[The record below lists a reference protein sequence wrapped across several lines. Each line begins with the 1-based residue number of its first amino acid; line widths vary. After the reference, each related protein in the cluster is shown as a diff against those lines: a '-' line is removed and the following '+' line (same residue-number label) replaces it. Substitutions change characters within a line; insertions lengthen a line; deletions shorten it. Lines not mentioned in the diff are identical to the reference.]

1 VVLRLAE
8 DVAEPRLSPL
18 LALLDAVERARA
30 TRFVFARLR
39 VEFVAAHALARIAL
53 AGATGAPADAF
64 RFRTGPNGKPEAFL
78 DGLAVPA
85 AFSLSHTRG
94 MVGVAVTTVPG
105 LRLGF
110 DLEAAKRMI
119 SANVASKI
127 FRPEELRWLGSLPSE
142 AQASGMMRLW
152 TLTEAFIKATGLG
165 LSEDLST
172 FWFEPPLV
180 IRFAPNAAE
189 AGQTWSFAQRFVI
202 GEVFAAVAASPVHDL
217 QVAWE
222 ETSLEATIK
231 SLLAAQSDVAT
242 AH

>member
-1 VVLRLAE
+1 MVLRLAE

-53 AGATGAPADAF
+53 ARATGAPADAF
-64 RFRTGPNGKPEAFL
+64 RFRTGPNGKPEALL
-78 DGLAVPA
+78 DGSAVPV

-94 MVGVAVTTVPG
+94 MVGVAVATVPG

-110 DLEAAKRMI
+110 DLEAAGRMI
-119 SANVASKI
+119 SANLISQI
-127 FRPEELRWLGSLPSE
+127 FRPEELRWLGSLPPE
-142 AQASGMMRLW
+142 AQAPGMMRLW
-152 TLTEAFIKATGLG
+152 TLTEGFIKATGLG

-172 FWFEPPLV
+172 FWFEPPPV

-189 AGQTWSFAQRFVI
+189 AGQTWSFAQRLVM

-222 ETSLEATIK
+222 ETSLEA
-231 SLLAAQSDVAT
+231 LLTQ
-242 AH
+242 